1 MEYKRLSNEE
11 LSKFPYPRRMW
22 DDKKK
27 MCIEILIEAQTL
39 SPEGYEFFKAA
50 ALSLAGKSYK
60 FLLALFQV
68 CDEYRPKMIE
78 VKA

>member
-1 MEYKRLSNEE
+1 MT
-11 LSKFPYPRRMW
+11 
-22 DDKKK
+22 KKK

>member
-1 MEYKRLSNEE
+1 
-11 LSKFPYPRRMW
+11 MW

-27 MCIEILIEAQTL
+27 MCVELLIEALTL
-39 SPEGYEFFKAA
+39 PPEGYEFFKVS

-60 FLLALFQV
+60 FLQALFQV
-68 CDEYRPKMIE
+68 CDERRQKLIG